1 MIHITE
7 HDYIFTIR
15 KSCNAVY
22 LQDTLCISGTIIR
35 CCIMGL
41 VEPYALCVTYMGE
54 YWAFVVCLLF
64 NINDS
69 DKKALAWNNALF
81 EYG

>member
-1 MIHITE
+1 
-7 HDYIFTIR
+7 
-15 KSCNAVY
+15 
-22 LQDTLCISGTIIR
+22 
-35 CCIMGL
+35 MGL
-41 VEPYALCVTYMGE
+41 AEPYALCVTYMRE

-81 EYG
+81 EYDWSCDSEPYQYPKPSLY

>member
-1 MIHITE
+1 
-7 HDYIFTIR
+7 
-15 KSCNAVY
+15 
-22 LQDTLCISGTIIR
+22 
-35 CCIMGL
+35 MGL
-41 VEPYALCVTYMGE
+41 VEPYTLCVTHMRE

-69 DKKALAWNNALF
+69 DRKALAWNNALF